1 MLCLHTSDNVFKM
14 RFKVSSCLQALIT
27 ASISHLLLESS
38 RQRSIKTQQ
47 GFNWK
52 SSEIYFWWLLFLKA
66 GQLYRSK
73 IVYHRQINFFVF
85 NICEWRNI
93 AVMTWEVNK
102 CHHLVNQPCFWLPS
116 FCMTCGTANSCNNN
130 SNKEC
135 YSELLSSQSPP
146 LKILGILKVPIFRSK
161 EVFQP
166 EVLWS
171 MW

>member
-73 IVYHRQINFFVF
+73 IFYHRQINFFFF

-93 AVMTWEVNK
+93 AVMIWEVNK
-102 CHHLVNQPCFWLPS
+102 CHHLVNQPCFWLLHS
-116 FCMTCGTANSCNNN
+116 AWLVELLIVVITIAIKSVILNSC
-130 SNKEC
+130 
-135 YSELLSSQSPP
+135 PH
-146 LKILGILKVPIFRSK
+146 KVLHWKYWGF
-161 EVFQP
+161 
-166 EVLWS
+166 
-171 MW
+171 